1 MDAWTDRFLLLKITE
16 GAWTGNMELSAAQVP
31 FNSGTIIWMH
41 LVENLLGM
49 VLISGFGGE
58 DFITLTFNMPQPV
71 YHCYVAAMMTL
82 FWLRQWLIICTLRYS
97 TWLAQKSVIDDF
109 PIKTIYNIDFQL
121 AIFDYQEVNHAHI
134 SWGVEELQVALRSM
148 RIHGRVLH
156 PNPVQQYRSGLICI
170 ESCSKQNIN
179 SNHINNHKV
188 SKS

>member
-1 MDAWTDRFLLLKITE
+1 MSKQVKNPWSHWCFVLVNNVTVLLATHGFISKSKFWMLERIVFLLLKITE
-16 GAWTGNMELSAAQVP
+16 GAWTGNMELSTAQVP

-97 TWLAQKSVIDDF
+97 TWLAQKSVYRWF
-109 PIKTIYNIDFQL
+109 SHQ
-121 AIFDYQEVNHAHI
+121 NH
-134 SWGVEELQVALRSM
+134 L
-148 RIHGRVLH
+148 
-156 PNPVQQYRSGLICI
+156 
-170 ESCSKQNIN
+170 
-179 SNHINNHKV
+179 
-188 SKS
+188 